1 MLPLSTGRISSFSV
15 TGIEM
20 INTVQLLMHNYTG
33 CLTGSWHALHPWTF
47 SRFESLSR
55 TTASNAFVTSMCL
68 WKNFKQNF
76 LWTSVEWRRFNSF
89 IHLFNHLFIQI
100 VLKSATGA
108 AVSVGG
114 EKRKK
119 LEMPHWLPL
128 SLKDPVTGQKL
139 LLKHLDRSGRW
150 RWR

>member
-1 MLPLSTGRISSFSV
+1 M
-15 TGIEM
+15 
-20 INTVQLLMHNYTG
+20 
-33 CLTGSWHALHPWTF
+33 
-47 SRFESLSR
+47 
-55 TTASNAFVTSMCL
+55 
-68 WKNFKQNF
+68 
-76 LWTSVEWRRFNSF
+76 FNSF

-119 LEMPHWLPL
+119 LELPHWLPL

-139 LLKHLDRSGRW
+139 LLKHLDQSGR
-150 RWR
+150 